1 MSVDVVLCAHNEA
14 STISGVL
21 AAASGAR
28 STSAVIVVA
37 DACSDATRD
46 IAEEAGALV
55 IEISAGDKGTA
66 MTAGLAAVG
75 SDAVLF
81 LDADLGGL
89 TPAHVDA
96 LATAPPLAGMVVGLR
111 DGANASGLPPIS
123 GERRLPTDFARTI
136 PMAGQ
141 GYRVELVI
149 DAAVARAGLPHRH
162 YAMKGLSNPIRPW
175 RHPLMWADLALY
187 GVVNAPAMV
196 LYTEQS
202 IRAS

>member
-1 MSVDVVLCAHNEA
+1 MSVDAVICAHDEG

-21 AAASGAR
+21 AAVSGAR
-28 STSAVIVVA
+28 SIAAAIVVA
-37 DACSDATRD
+37 DACSDNTAD

-55 IEISAGDKGTA
+55 LSISDGDKGTA
-66 MTAGLAAVG
+66 MAAGLAAVG

-81 LDADLGGL
+81 LDADLEGL

-111 DGANASGLPPIS
+111 DGANASGLPPLS
-123 GERRLPTDFARTI
+123 GERRLPTQFARTI

-149 DAAVARAGLPHRH
+149 DAAVARAGLPHHH
-162 YAMKGLSNPIRPW
+162 YAMRGVSNPIRPW
-175 RHPLMWADLALY
+175 RHPLMWADLA
-187 GVVNAPAMV
+187 VFAAVHAPAMV